1 MELGVFNIHT
11 FFGYNFILGQLDPR
25 VSKIIHNPIVGI
37 KILLYFIGLE
47 YAYYIPTKYSDNTG
61 FHHISLVCTF
71 TNNSMK
77 KFSEIEW

>member
-1 MELGVFNIHT
+1 MELGIFNIHT
-11 FFGYNFILGQLDPR
+11 FFGYNLILGQLDPR

-37 KILLYFIGLE
+37 KFLVYFIGLE

-61 FHHISLVCTF
+61 FHHISLVCSF
-71 TNNSMK
+71 TNNSMD